1 MKENFAVSPAL
12 PLSPRSR
19 FTGLLLLL
27 LLPASCDRLSGPV
40 ATGPKVGNFALL
52 DQTGEFHELH
62 YYSDFKAVVLFSH
75 GLGCQIV
82 RNQVP
87 ALAQLQSDF
96 EARGVKFLGINAN
109 LQDDRDS
116 IARDSAELNIGFPIL
131 VDESQHVA
139 RSLGIERTAEAI
151 LIETASWSIAY
162 RGPIDDRLDYGVQ
175 RTSTGQPFLRSAIE
189 SLLERRRISEP
200 SVESPGCLIQ
210 FRELDEADLSFSDSV
225 VPILKRHCLSCHREG
240 GVAPFAMDSYRTV
253 YGWAPMMREVVRTR
267 RMPPWSLDPHV
278 GDFSSPNLLTPG
290 EERVLL
296 GWIDAG
302 SPKQTAQDPLAA
314 EKETA
319 ASSWTLGEPDLVVE
333 FEEQAIPATGLV
345 PYRYVN
351 AEINNQEGLWVRA
364 AELRGTVPQ
373 VMHHA
378 LVFTNKGRSAARD
391 ARRWFRF
398 VFADFAPGTGPDIWP
413 EEIGRFLPPGSA
425 VTLQI
430 HYTPRGYSAVDRPR
444 LGLYLHESR
453 PRNELKVTALI
464 NYKILIPPYV
474 RGFPV
479 RAGRELQ
486 HDIVLYS
493 IRPHMHY
500 RGRSMRVWATLP
512 GGENKLLL
520 SVPNYIFDWQSRY
533 TFSEPLFLPAGTR
546 IEAEGVFDNSPQNR
560 YNPDPSQTLQWGFG
574 QILDEML
581 LVYLHH
587 VELRGKERK
596 GERKADSTPRLKTRS
611 SKRNQRIMVSSTDAS
626 RPALR

>member
-40 ATGPKVGNFALL
+40 ATGPKVGNFALF
-52 DQTGEFHELH
+52 DQTGESHELH

-139 RSLGIERTAEAI
+139 SSLGIERTAEAI
-151 LIETASWSIAY
+151 LIETASWRIAY

-175 RTSTGQPFLRSAIE
+175 RTSTGQAFLRSAIE
-189 SLLERRRISEP
+189 SLLKGRRISEP

-225 VPILKRHCLSCHREG
+225 VPILKRNCLSCHREG

-267 RMPPWSLDPHV
+267 RMPPWSLNPHV
-278 GDFSSPNLLTPG
+278 GDFSSPNLLTPD

-302 SPKQTAQDPLAA
+302 SPNETAGDALAA
-314 EKETA
+314 QA
-319 ASSWTLGEPDLVVE
+319 PPLSSDWALGEPDLVLE
-333 FEEQAIPATGLV
+333 FDEQSIPATGRI
-345 PYRYVN
+345 PYRYLKADFGNEEPVWIR
-351 AEINNQEGLWVRA
+351 ATEI
-364 AELRGTVPQ
+364 RGSDPEIV
-373 VMHHA
+373 HHA
-378 LVFTNKGRSAARD
+378 LAFLTRGKRKDVF
-391 ARRWFRF
+391 RWYQHL
-398 VFADFAPGTGPDIWP
+398 FASYAPGTGPEIFP
-413 EEIGRFLPPGSA
+413 EGTARKVRPESQVL
-425 VTLQI
+425 LQV
-430 HYTPRGYSAVDRPR
+430 HYTPIGRPTTNRPR
-444 LGLYLHESR
+444 MAFYFADQER
-453 PRNELKVTALI
+453 RKPYKVTAFFPWKLS
-464 NYKILIPPYV
+464 IPP
-474 RGFPV
+474 
-479 RAGRELQ
+479 RAKRVPIRIKEQMGE
-486 HDIVLYS
+486 S
-493 IRPHMHY
+493 ILLHGLRPHMHY
-500 RGRSMRVWATLP
+500 RGKSIRVWATLP
-512 GGENKLLL
+512 DGTREELLN
-520 SVPNYIFDWQSRY
+520 VPNFSFDWQPFY
-533 TFSEPLFLPAGTR
+533 TLSKPMSLPAGTVF
-546 IEAEGVFDNSPQNR
+546 EAEAIFDNSGQNR
-560 YNPDPSQTLQWGFG
+560 FNPDPGETVGWGR
-574 QILDEML
+574 QDEAEML
-581 LVYLHH
+581 FVYLFYQT
-587 VELRGKERK
+587 EEK
-596 GERKADSTPRLKTRS
+596 
-611 SKRNQRIMVSSTDAS
+611 
-626 RPALR
+626 